1 MSEVRLHVSDMDG
14 FFDDA
19 ATAARAI
26 DAGDAVEAGADIA
39 FESMD
44 LLLKVLTPNRWRLLR
59 ELKRSGPTSIRQ
71 LAQGLGRDYRGVHSD
86 VAALVDAGLIER
98 MQDGA
103 ICVPWTRITAE
114 MVITE
119 AA

>member
-14 FFDDA
+14 FFDA
-19 ATAARAI
+19 AAAAAGAI
-26 DAGDAVEAGADIA
+26 DAGDAVSAEAEIA

-59 ELKRSGPTSIRQ
+59 ALKKTGATSIRQ
-71 LAQGLGRDYRGVHSD
+71 LAQGLQRDYRGVHAD
-86 VAALVDAGLIER
+86 VTAMLNTGLIEKT
-98 MQDGA
+98 DGGLVM
-103 ICVPWTRITAE
+103 VPWTRITAE
-114 MVITE
+114 MAINE

>member
-19 ATAARAI
+19 AAAASAI
-26 DAGDAVEAGADIA
+26 YAGDVIPTEAEIA

-44 LLLKVLTPNRWRLLR
+44 LLLKLLTPNRWRLLR
-59 ELKRSGPTSIRQ
+59 ALKKTGATSIRQ
-71 LAQGLGRDYRGVHSD
+71 LAQGLQRDYRGVHAD
-86 VAALVDAGLIER
+86 VTAMLNTGLIDKTDSGLV
-98 MQDGA
+98 M
-103 ICVPWTRITAE
+103 VPWTRITAE
-114 MVITE
+114 MAIDE